1 MFFRREILELQQLR
15 GFCEVARQGSFTR
28 AADRLYL
35 TQPAVSQQIKS
46 LEEELG
52 QSLLE
57 RGRKGVRLTDAGEA
71 LYRRAR
77 SALGELAAARAEL
90 EGMGSRVRGRV
101 LLATSDTNCT
111 YVLPPVLA
119 RFRERFPEVE
129 VDIRNKMSPEI
140 GQLVLADE
148 IDFGLATLPIRGRGL
163 TTEPVFERR
172 DVWIFPVVH
181 PLAGRKAIL
190 PATAGRH
197 PLLALERGSQSRA
210 LLDAV
215 LRGAGATPAIAMELG
230 SIEII
235 KRFVEIGFGVALVPE
250 VSVSAEVDS
259 GRLAAVAARGVPR
272 RAVGLVRHRGRPASP
287 AATALMGLMR
297 EELSGLRC

>member
-1 MFFRREILELQQLR
+1 MELQQLR

-28 AADRLYL
+28 AAGRLYL
-35 TQPAVSQQIKS
+35 TQPAVSQQIRA

-57 RGRKGVRLTDAGEA
+57 RGRKGVRLTHAGEV
-71 LYRRAR
+71 LFRRAR
-77 SALGELAAARAEL
+77 SVLGELAAARAEL
-90 EGMGSRVRGRV
+90 EEMGTHVRGRV

-111 YVLPPVLA
+111 YVLPPVLR
-119 RFRERFPEVE
+119 RFRGRFPEVE
-129 VDIRNKMSPEI
+129 VDIRNKMSSEI

-148 IDFGLATLPIRGRGL
+148 IDFGLATLPIRDRGL
-163 TTEPVFERR
+163 STEPVFERS
-172 DVWIFPVVH
+172 DVWICPAGH
-181 PLAGRKAIL
+181 PLSRRKAVL

-210 LLDAV
+210 LLDAM
-215 LRGAGATPAIAMELG
+215 LRGARTAPSIAMELG

-235 KRFVEIGFGVALVPE
+235 KRFVEIGFGVALVPR
-250 VSVSAEVDS
+250 VSVADEVAA

-272 RAVGLVRHRGRPASP
+272 RSVGLVRHRGRPASP
-287 AATALMGLMR
+287 AAAALMELMR
-297 EELSGLRC
+297 GELAGLRC

>member
-1 MFFRREILELQQLR
+1 MELQQLR

-28 AADRLYL
+28 AAGRLFL
-35 TQPAVSQQIKS
+35 TQPAVSQQIRA

-52 QSLLE
+52 QRLLE
-57 RGRKGVRLTDAGEA
+57 RGRKGVRLTAAGEA
-71 LYRRAR
+71 LFRRAR
-77 SALGELAAARAEL
+77 SVLGEVAAARAEL
-90 EGMGSRVRGRV
+90 EEMGTGVRGRV

-111 YVLPPVLA
+111 YVLPPVLR

-148 IDFGLATLPIRGRGL
+148 IDFGLATLPIRSRGL
-163 TTEPVFERR
+163 SAEPVFERG
-172 DVWIFPVVH
+172 DVWICPAGH
-181 PLAGRKAIL
+181 PLSRRKAVL

-210 LLDAV
+210 LLDAM
-215 LRGAGATPAIAMELG
+215 LRGARAAPSIAMELG

-235 KRFVEIGFGVALVPE
+235 KRFVEIGFGVALVPR
-250 VSVSAEVDS
+250 VSVADEVAA
-259 GRLAAVAARGVPR
+259 GRLAAVDARGVPR
-272 RAVGLVRHRGRPASP
+272 RSVGLVRHRGRPASP
-287 AATALMGLMR
+287 AAAALI
-297 EELSGLRC
+297 ELIRGELAGLRY

>member
-1 MFFRREILELQQLR
+1 MELQQLR
-15 GFCEVARQGSFTR
+15 GFYEVARRGSFTG
-28 AADRLYL
+28 AAQKLFL
-35 TQPAVSQQIKS
+35 TQPAVSQQIKA

-57 RGRKGVRLTDAGEA
+57 RGRKGVRLTPAGEA
-71 LYRRAR
+71 LFRRAR
-77 SALGELAAARAEL
+77 SVLGELAAARAEL
-90 EGMGSRVRGRV
+90 EEMGSLVRGRV

-111 YVLPPVLA
+111 YVLPPVLR

-140 GQLVLADE
+140 GHLVRADE

-163 TTEPVFERR
+163 STEPVFERR
-172 DVWIFPVVH
+172 DVWICSPEH
-181 PLAGRKAIL
+181 PLSRRAAVM

-197 PLLALERGSQSRA
+197 PLLALERGSQSRS

-215 LRGAGATPAIAMELG
+215 LRGAGTTPAIVMELG
-230 SIEII
+230 SIEVI

-250 VSVSAEVDS
+250 VSIAAEAEA

-272 RAVGLVRHRGRPASP
+272 RSVGLVRHRGRPSPP
-287 AATALMGLMR
+287 AAAALMGLMR

>member
-1 MFFRREILELQQLR
+1 MF
-15 GFCEVARQGSFTR
+15 
-28 AADRLYL
+28 L
-35 TQPAVSQQIKS
+35 TQPAVSQQIRA

-71 LYRRAR
+71 LFRRAR
-77 SALGELAAARAEL
+77 SVLGEVAAARAEL
-90 EGMGSRVRGRV
+90 EEMGTGVRGRV

-111 YVLPPVLA
+111 YVLPPVLR

-140 GQLVLADE
+140 GELVLADE
-148 IDFGLATLPIRGRGL
+148 IDFGLATLPIRSRGL
-163 TTEPVFERR
+163 STEPVFERR
-172 DVWIFPVVH
+172 DVWIFPPGH
-181 PLAGRKAIL
+181 PLSGRKAVL
-190 PATAGRH
+190 PTTAARH
-197 PLLALERGSQSRA
+197 PQLALERGSQSRS

-215 LRGAGATPAIAMELG
+215 LRGAGAAPSIAMELG

-235 KRFVEIGFGVALVPE
+235 KRFVEIGFGVALVPQ
-250 VSVSAEVDS
+250 VSVAAEAAE

-272 RAVGLVRHRGRPASP
+272 RSIGLVRHRGRPASQ
-287 AATALMGLMR
+287 AAAALM
-297 EELSGLRC
+297 ELIRGELAGLRC

>member
-1 MFFRREILELQQLR
+1 MELQQLR

-28 AADRLYL
+28 AADRLFL
-35 TQPAVSQQIKS
+35 TQPAVSQQIRA

-71 LYRRAR
+71 LFRRAR
-77 SALGELAAARAEL
+77 SVLGEVAAARAEL
-90 EGMGSRVRGRV
+90 EQMGTGVRGRV

-111 YVLPPVLA
+111 YVLPPVLR

-148 IDFGLATLPIRGRGL
+148 IDFGLATLPISGRGL
-163 TTEPVFERR
+163 STEPVFERS
-172 DVWIFPVVH
+172 DVWILPPGH
-181 PLAGRKAIL
+181 PLSGRKAVL
-190 PATAGRH
+190 PATVGRY
-197 PLLALERGSQSRA
+197 PLLALERGSQSRS

-215 LRGAGATPAIAMELG
+215 LRGAGAAPSIAMELG

-235 KRFVEIGFGVALVPE
+235 KRFVEIGFGVALVPQ
-250 VSVSAEVDS
+250 VSVAAEAAA
-259 GRLAAVAARGVPR
+259 GRLAAVVARGVPR
-272 RAVGLVRHRGRPASP
+272 RSIGLVRHRGRPASP
-287 AATALMGLMR
+287 AAAALM
-297 EELSGLRC
+297 ELIRGELAGLRC